1 MSIYLGSV
9 VCFLFIPMLADNLGK
24 IKVMN
29 YLWFFTSLTCFL
41 VVFTDDYFL
50 ILVLIIISSALSN
63 GCTSIHFGVL
73 FL

>member
-29 YLWFFTSLTCFL
+29 YLWLFTSLTCFL

-50 ILVLIIISSALSN
+50 ILVLIIIASALSN